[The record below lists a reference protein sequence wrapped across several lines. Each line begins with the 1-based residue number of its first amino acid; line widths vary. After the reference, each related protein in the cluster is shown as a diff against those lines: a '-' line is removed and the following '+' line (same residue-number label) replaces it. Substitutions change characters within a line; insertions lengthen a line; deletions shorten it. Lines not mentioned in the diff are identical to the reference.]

1 MIVVNMNDSDDDE
14 TPYPSRPNAIYTS
27 SLPSRRSIR
36 NPSFYPRNT
45 HYDEY
50 NNEYQYN
57 NYDDDEE
64 SDENENQEFS
74 TGENEF
80 VTFQGTHKKKRKLE
94 SLVLNYEFA
103 PRLGSHSSKEMWSEE
118 ESFVLL
124 EVWGE
129 RYLDLGRRSLRA
141 EDWGEVAEKVTEMI
155 GVDKSEIEC
164 RNQLDVLKKKYKKEI
179 TKMEKTGGGFHS
191 KWPFFK
197 KMDMLMNLRM
207 KGHCGL
213 GCGLDSGEYVFM
225 DPRMYLDRSN
235 VLDEMRDSPAGSD
248 ADNDE
253 EEEEQGSGGWKGDDE
268 SAKLL
273 ADSIQRFGQIYEKIE
288 NSKRKQMMELEKI
301 RMDFQRE
308 LELQKKQIVERAQVE
323 IAKIRDNSENDD
335 NEDEDCANT
344 DNVSCEKL
352 RG

>member
-1 MIVVNMNDSDDDE
+1 MDVSDDE
-14 TPYPSRPNAIYTS
+14 TPYPSRPNSIYTS
-27 SLPSRRSIR
+27 SLRSRRSIR
-36 NPSFYPRNT
+36 TPRSA
-45 HYDEY
+45 HYYGY
-50 NNEYQYN
+50 NNNEFQYN
-57 NYDDDEE
+57 NDDE
-64 SDENENQEFS
+64 SDEEENQEFS
-74 TGENEF
+74 SGENGYD
-80 VTFQGTHKKKRKLE
+80 TFHKKKRKLE
-94 SLVLNYEFA
+94 TLVSNYEFA
-103 PRLGSHSSKEMWSEE
+103 PRSGMWSEE
-118 ESFVLL
+118 ENFVLL

-141 EDWGEVAEKVTEMI
+141 EDWGEVAEKVTDMI

-164 RNQLDVLKKKYKKEI
+164 RNQLDVLKNKYKKEI
-179 TKMEKTGGGFHS
+179 TKMEKTGGGAGFHS

-248 ADNDE
+248 ADEEEDE
-253 EEEEQGSGGWKGDDE
+253 EQRDDDE

-273 ADSIQRFGQIYEKIE
+273 ADSIQRFGKIYEKIE
-288 NSKRKQMMELEKI
+288 NSNRKQMMELEKM
-301 RMDFQRE
+301 RRDFQRD
-308 LELQKKQIVERAQVE
+308 LELQKKHIVERAQAE
-323 IAKIRDNSENDD
+323 INKIRGNDD
-335 NEDEDCANT
+335 GEETHNI
-344 DNVSCEKL
+344 SL

>member
-1 MIVVNMNDSDDDE
+1 MNDSDDE
-14 TPYPSRPNAIYTS
+14 TPYPSRPNAAIYTS
-27 SLPSRRSIR
+27 SLRLRRSIR
-36 NPSFYPRNT
+36 NPTSYPRNT
-45 HYDEY
+45 HYGY
-50 NNEYQYN
+50 NNNEFQYN
-57 NYDDDEE
+57 HHGAAGAADDDE
-64 SDENENQEFS
+64 SDDEEENQEFS
-74 TGENEF
+74 SGEND
-80 VTFQGTHKKKRKLE
+80 VDNFQGKRKRKLE
-94 SLVLNYEFA
+94 TLVSNYNFA
-103 PRLGSHSSKEMWSEE
+103 PRPGSKEIWSEE

-129 RYLDLGRRSLRA
+129 RYLELGRRSLRA

-155 GVDKSEIEC
+155 GVDKTEAEC

-191 KWPFFK
+191 KWTFFK

-253 EEEEQGSGGWKGDDE
+253 EEEEQGSRGWEGDDV

-288 NSKRKQMMELEKI
+288 NSKRKQMMELEKM
-301 RMDFQRE
+301 RRDFQRE
-308 LELQKKQIVERAQVE
+308 LELQKKQIVERAQLE
-323 IAKIRDNSENDD
+323 IAKIRDDGENDDDED
-335 NEDEDCANT
+335 NEDEDGEDT
-344 DNVSCEKL
+344 DNISGEKL

>member
-1 MIVVNMNDSDDDE
+1 
-14 TPYPSRPNAIYTS
+14 
-27 SLPSRRSIR
+27 
-36 NPSFYPRNT
+36 
-45 HYDEY
+45 
-50 NNEYQYN
+50 
-57 NYDDDEE
+57 
-64 SDENENQEFS
+64 
-74 TGENEF
+74 
-80 VTFQGTHKKKRKLE
+80 
-94 SLVLNYEFA
+94 
-103 PRLGSHSSKEMWSEE
+103 
-118 ESFVLL
+118 
-124 EVWGE
+124 
-129 RYLDLGRRSLRA
+129 
-141 EDWGEVAEKVTEMI
+141 MI
-155 GVDKSEIEC
+155 GVDKTEVEC

-191 KWPFFK
+191 KWTFFK

-253 EEEEQGSGGWKGDDE
+253 EEEEQGSGGWEGDDA

-288 NSKRKQMMELEKI
+288 NSKRKQMMELEKM
-301 RMDFQRE
+301 RRDFQRE
-308 LELQKKQIVERAQVE
+308 LELQKKQIVERAQLE
-323 IAKIRDNSENDD
+323 IAKIRDDGENDDDED
-335 NEDEDCANT
+335 NEDEDCEDT
-344 DNVSCEKL
+344 DNISGEKL

>member
-1 MIVVNMNDSDDDE
+1 MNDSDDE
-14 TPYPSRPNAIYTS
+14 TPYPSRPIYTS
-27 SLPSRRSIR
+27 SRRSIR
-36 NPSFYPRNT
+36 NPSSYPRNT
-45 HYDEY
+45 HYGY
-50 NNEYQYN
+50 NNNEFQY
-57 NYDDDEE
+57 YDDDNDE
-64 SDENENQEFS
+64 SDDEEENQEFS
-74 TGENEF
+74 SGEYEYE
-80 VTFQGTHKKKRKLE
+80 GKKKRKLDTFV
-94 SLVLNYEFA
+94 SNYKFA
-103 PRLGSHSSKEMWSEE
+103 PRPGSKEMWSEE

-129 RYLDLGRRSLRA
+129 RYLELGRRSIRA

-155 GVDKSEIEC
+155 GADRSEVEC

-179 TKMEKTGGGFHS
+179 TKMEKTGGEFHS
-191 KWPFFK
+191 KWTFFK

-248 ADNDE
+248 AGNDE
-253 EEEEQGSGGWKGDDE
+253 EEGSGGLGGDDE

-273 ADSIQRFGQIYEKIE
+273 VDSIQRFGQIYEKIE
-288 NSKRKQMMELEKI
+288 ISKRKQMMELEKM
-301 RMDFQRE
+301 RRDFQKE
-308 LELQKKQIVERAQVE
+308 LELQKKLIVERAQEE
-323 IAKIRDNSENDD
+323 IAKIRDNDNDYD
-335 NEDEDCANT
+335 NEDEDVEET
-344 DNVSCEKL
+344 DNVSGEKL

>member
-1 MIVVNMNDSDDDE
+1 MDDSDDE
-14 TPYPSRPNAIYTS
+14 TRYPSRPNSIYSS
-27 SLPSRRSIR
+27 SLRSRRSIR
-36 NPSFYPRNT
+36 NPSSCSRNT
-45 HYDEY
+45 HYHGY
-50 NNEYQYN
+50 NNNEFQYD
-57 NYDDDEE
+57 YDDE
-64 SDENENQEFS
+64 SDEEEAEQEFS
-74 TGENEF
+74 SGENGYHS
-80 VTFQGTHKKKRKLE
+80 FQKRRKLE
-94 SLVLNYEFA
+94 TLVSNYEFA
-103 PRLGSHSSKEMWSEE
+103 PRSGSSHSLQGGMWSEE

-129 RYLDLGRRSLRA
+129 RYLELGRRSLRA
-141 EDWGEVAEKVTEMI
+141 EDWAEVAEKVTEMI
-155 GVDKSEIEC
+155 GVEKSEIEC

-253 EEEEQGSGGWKGDDE
+253 EEEVEELGSGGWEGDNE

-273 ADSIQRFGQIYEKIE
+273 ADSIQRFGKIYEKIE
-288 NSKRKQMMELEKI
+288 NSKRKQMMELEKM
-301 RMDFQRE
+301 RRDFQRE
-308 LELQKKQIVERAQVE
+308 LELQKKQIVERAQEE
-323 IAKIRDNSENDD
+323 IAKIRDNYD
-335 NEDEDCANT
+335 DEDNGDEDDEET
-344 DNVSCEKL
+344 DNISGEKH

>member
-1 MIVVNMNDSDDDE
+1 MNDSDDE
-14 TPYPSRPNAIYTS
+14 TPYPSRPNAAIYSS
-27 SLPSRRSIR
+27 SLRSRRSIR
-36 NPSFYPRNT
+36 NPSSYPRNN
-45 HYDEY
+45 HYGY
-50 NNEYQYN
+50 NNEFQYN
-57 NYDDDEE
+57 HHDDDEE
-64 SDENENQEFS
+64 SDDEEDNQEFS
-74 TGENEF
+74 SGENEYG
-80 VTFQGTHKKKRKLE
+80 TFQGKKKRKLE
-94 SLVLNYEFA
+94 TLVSNYKFA
-103 PRLGSHSSKEMWSEE
+103 PRPGSKEMWSEE

-129 RYLDLGRRSLRA
+129 RYLELGRRSLRA

-155 GVDKSEIEC
+155 GVEKSEVEC

-179 TKMEKTGGGFHS
+179 TKMEKNGGGFHS
-191 KWPFFK
+191 KWAFFK

-248 ADNDE
+248 ADDD
-253 EEEEQGSGGWKGDDE
+253 EEEEQGSGGWQGDDE

-288 NSKRKQMMELEKI
+288 NSKRKQMMELEKM
-301 RMDFQRE
+301 RRDFQRE
-308 LELQKKQIVERAQVE
+308 LEVQKKQIVERAQVE
-323 IAKIRDNSENDD
+323 IAKIRDNGENDDDED
-335 NEDEDCANT
+335 NEDEDGEET
-344 DNVSCEKL
+344 DDISGEKL

>member
-1 MIVVNMNDSDDDE
+1 MDDSDEE

-27 SLPSRRSIR
+27 SLRSRRSIR
-36 NPSFYPRNT
+36 NPSSYPRNAQYGYT
-45 HYDEY
+45 
-50 NNEYQYN
+50 NEFQYN
-57 NYDDDEE
+57 DAAADDDDE
-64 SDENENQEFS
+64 SDEEEENQEFS
-74 TGENEF
+74 SGENGYD
-80 VTFQGTHKKKRKLE
+80 TFHKKKRKLE
-94 SLVLNYEFA
+94 TLVSNYEFS
-103 PRLGSHSSKEMWSEE
+103 PRHSSKGMWSEE

-129 RYLDLGRRSLRA
+129 RYLELGRRSLRA

-155 GVDKSEIEC
+155 GVDKSEIKC

-179 TKMEKTGGGFHS
+179 TKMEKTGGGGFHS

-235 VLDEMRDSPAGSD
+235 VLDEIRDSPAGSD
-248 ADNDE
+248 ADE
-253 EEEEQGSGGWKGDDE
+253 EEEEDEEEQRDDDE

-288 NSKRKQMMELEKI
+288 NKRITTVRRLTI
-301 RMDFQRE
+301 FPLGADAAF
-308 LELQKKQIVERAQVE
+308 A
-323 IAKIRDNSENDD
+323 
-335 NEDEDCANT
+335 
-344 DNVSCEKL
+344 
-352 RG
+352 G

>member
-1 MIVVNMNDSDDDE
+1 MDDSDDE
-14 TPYPSRPNAIYTS
+14 TPYPSRPNAIYS
-27 SLPSRRSIR
+27 SCLRSRRSIR
-36 NPSFYPRNT
+36 NPNSYPRNT
-45 HYDEY
+45 RYGY
-50 NNEYQYN
+50 NNEFQYN
-57 NYDDDEE
+57 DDDE
-64 SDENENQEFS
+64 SDEEENQEFS
-74 TGENEF
+74 SGENGYD
-80 VTFQGTHKKKRKLE
+80 TFQGVSTRHKKKRKLE
-94 SLVLNYEFA
+94 TLVSNYEFA
-103 PRLGSHSSKEMWSEE
+103 PRPGSHSSKGMWSEE

-129 RYLDLGRRSLRA
+129 RYLELGRRSLRA

-191 KWPFFK
+191 KWSFFK

-253 EEEEQGSGGWKGDDE
+253 EEEEQGSGGWEGDDE

-288 NSKRKQMMELEKI
+288 NSKRKQMLELEKM
-301 RMDFQRE
+301 RRDFQRE
-308 LELQKKQIVERAQVE
+308 LELQKKQIVERAQAE
-323 IAKIRDNSENDD
+323 IAKIRDNGENDD
-335 NEDEDCANT
+335 DEDNENISGEET
-344 DNVSCEKL
+344 DNISGEKL